1 MKKSTIF
8 SVIMAVVLLF
18 AACQRKKTET
28 PVTLRNVTGD
38 IEQVLHQM
46 DTTMSAMTK
55 QLAQVPVL
63 SVQARHILKD
73 HFGTIP
79 SVIELAITTPEGI
92 LSVIEPAVYQSSEGS
107 DISGQAHIV
116 RVKET
121 HKPVLSV
128 AFHAVEGFQAVVLA
142 WPILTPDNRLKG
154 IATMLIRPEV
164 FLKNIITPVIEGIPV
179 DIWVMQKD
187 GVILYDIDAIEIGRN
202 LFTDPMYQAYT
213 ESLKV
218 AKRIADEEKG
228 RSEYVYLGT
237 GMKDTVTNRAYWTT
251 IDTYGNQW
259 KVVMIRPLGEHEVKR
274 TPAALGL
281 RGAGDRLMEM
291 AQDTSFIAKLS
302 RDDKDAVMSD
312 FRTFYDTYPV
322 YAVEYVDSSV
332 VVRYGY
338 PEQQS
343 LKEYKIAADNETEKD
358 FYNTVVS
365 RKVGTFRQ
373 TLLEGNTGIF
383 TCVPV
388 FDRGRYLG
396 MIYFITVEP

>member
-1 MKKSTIF
+1 MKKSIFF

-18 AACQRKKTET
+18 GACQSKKTQT

-46 DTTMSAMTK
+46 DTAMDAMTK

-63 SVQARHILKD
+63 SEQARQILQD

-92 LSVIEPAVYQSSEGS
+92 LSVIEPAVYKSSEGS
-107 DISGQAHIV
+107 DISGQAHII

-142 WPILTPDNRLKG
+142 WPILTPDNQLRG

-164 FLKNIITPVIEGIPV
+164 FLKNIITPVIEGLPV

-187 GVILYDIDAIEIGRN
+187 GIILYDIDAIEIGRN

-228 RSEYVYLGT
+228 RAEYVYLGS
-237 GMKDTVTNRAYWTT
+237 GMKDTVTNQAYWTT

-281 RGAGDRLMEM
+281 RDAGDRLMEM
-291 AQDTSFIAKLS
+291 AQDTAFIARLAQG
-302 RDDKDAVMSD
+302 DKDTVIGY
-312 FRTFYDTYPV
+312 FKTFYDSYPI

-338 PEQQS
+338 PVKES
-343 LKEYKIAADNETEKD
+343 LKDYRIPPDNQTEKD
-358 FYNTVVS
+358 FYNTVMS
-365 RKVGTFRQ
+365 RKAGTFRQ

-388 FDRGRYLG
+388 FDQERYLG
-396 MIYFITVEP
+396 MIYFITVE